1 MEKQITRT
9 IKFTDKKII
18 MKPIEGFGGPTEVW
32 TTQESLIMSG
42 VKQFIL
48 HNSVI
53 YYLSQVIKK

>member
-1 MEKQITRT
+1 
-9 IKFTDKKII
+9 
-18 MKPIEGFGGPTEVW
+18 MKPIEGFEGPTEIW
-32 TTQESLIMSG
+32 TTQESLIMAG

>member
-9 IKFTDKKII
+9 IKFSEKKIT
-18 MKPIEGFGGPTEVW
+18 MKPMDGFVGPTEVW

-53 YYLSQVIKK
+53 YYLSQVITK

>member
-9 IKFTDKKII
+9 IKFTDKKIT
-18 MKPIEGFGGPTEVW
+18 MKPIEGFEGPTEIG
-32 TTQESLIMSG
+32 TTQESLIMAG

-53 YYLSQVIKK
+53 YYLSQVITK

>member
-9 IKFTDKKII
+9 IKLIEKKITI
-18 MKPIEGFGGPTEVW
+18 KPIEGFEGPTEIW
-32 TTQESLIMSG
+32 TTQESLIMAG